1 MGAMGNL
8 NPQQFGEPLSF
19 EGRDNALHREL
30 GFNPQPLDGKRSR
43 HPRSGYSLRVGRT
56 RQVARPPEGQ
66 DEGPAEFKI
75 REHRMN
81 TLPADVEVGK
91 EPIKYVY
98 RGMHEDEWAQAQ
110 QRGHIQSDK
119 RGVIA
124 DWEGTNASPDARD
137 AVSYL
142 PRGARGVVAKIAVH
156 PDDKWFTIP
165 HDQYVRTRQP
175 IPLDRVVRTLPLA
188 KDDRGSL
195 YR

>member
-1 MGAMGNL
+1 MVASDNL
-8 NPQQFGEPLSF
+8 NAGQFGQPMSF
-19 EGRDNALHREL
+19 EERDSALHREL
-30 GFNPQPLDGKRSR
+30 GFNLQHLEGKRAR
-43 HPRSGYSLRVGRT
+43 HPRSGYMLRVGNSRH
-56 RQVARPPEGQ
+56 VAKPEG
-66 DEGPAEFKI
+66 DEGPAEFDVIHNSLNGYPAQQKI
-75 REHRMN
+75 RR
-81 TLPADVEVGK
+81 

-124 DWEGTNASPDARD
+124 DWEGTNASTDARD

-142 PRGARGVVAKIAVH
+142 PRGGRGVVAKIAVH

-165 HDQYVRTRQP
+165 HDQYLRSREP
-175 IPLDRVVRTLPLA
+175 IPLNRVVRTLPLA
-188 KDDRGSL
+188 KDERGSL